1 MVPIHDTDLAEKRW
15 SDEEWRQFEL
25 WEKIEVRFKRRRRR
39 WIGVVAILFLI
50 LASVPT
56 VMARWPKWAS
66 LHAVRKVAE
75 EVNQMRM
82 DAIIQEASFRLTLD
96 TAPGLGYRV
105 ERAERCNAPAQD
117 WQIVRDGKVLTS
129 SPGRLLARHLQ
140 VLASHE
146 GESMGIPGLRTT
158 VCVDGGGN
166 ADSLPAD
173 AAPEFRLTGVAVIPA
188 RDFLAKNI
196 ERISVV
202 SLTSRDDEVD
212 FE

>member
-39 WIGVVAILFLI
+39 WIAVVAVLFLI

-66 LHAVRKVAE
+66 FHAVRKVAE
-75 EVNQMRM
+75 EVNRMRK
-82 DAIIQEASFRLTLD
+82 DAIIQEASFRLSLD
-96 TAPGLGYRV
+96 AEPGLSYRV
-105 ERAERCNAPAQD
+105 EKAERCDAPAQA
-117 WQIVRDGKVLTS
+117 WQVVRDGKLLTS
-129 SPGRLLARHLQ
+129 RLGKLVAHHLQ
-140 VLASHE
+140 VLASEDGE
-146 GESMGIPGLRTT
+146 GLGVPGLRTS
-158 VCVDGGGN
+158 VCVDGSGN
-166 ADSLPAD
+166 SGLPSPGAV
-173 AAPEFRLTGVAVIPA
+173 APSGLTGIAVIHVK
-188 RDFLAKNI
+188 DFASKNI

-202 SLTSRDDEVD
+202 SLTSRDSEVD